1 MQFIFKIFL
10 ICSVVLAEATNFQ
23 LKNSNSQNAIIEF
36 NLGDISFERKEGY
49 HVILGSEGNT
59 RDVGLPELPTYTFNY
74 SIDYNYDYEVSLNEN
89 DYTIHENIDLYPS
102 QPIYNVNQEKAFI
115 KNSQIYNKDEIYP
128 ETKISS
134 KRSSI
139 RGYDLLTV
147 ELTPYE
153 YNPKTKQLKVFNNL
167 EVVISESNLRTTDS
181 NRTPRSR
188 IFENIYQ
195 NSVINN
201 DDYQDTRSFQKP
213 SVLYIC
219 GGNIASSPYLNPL
232 VEWRHKQGYVVNV
245 VSTSQTGSNTTDI
258 KNYITNAYNNWQ
270 NPPEHVCLIGDA
282 NGSINVPTYTVYGG
296 NGWSSAQ
303 GEGDHPYTLIE
314 GNDLLPDLSIGRI
327 SIRSTTELITAI
339 NKIIGYE
346 KNYSGETDWLNRM
359 ALVGDPSDSGIST
372 IITNQYIEQIAETHG
387 GITDIETQYGG
398 SNYDDFMVNQI
409 NEGVAYLN
417 YRGFYGFSN
426 FTTNDVAQLNNG
438 YKLSFISTITCGT
451 GSFATE
457 TTCMTESLYRAG
469 TSVSPRG
476 AVAVVGTAQSYTHT
490 AFNNIVNMGIFD
502 GIFLHESSTAGE
514 AHIYGK
520 LAIDEIYPQNPN
532 DNVYL
537 FQTWNNLLGDPSLQL
552 WTSVPET
559 MVVQHNQMVINGSDN
574 FQVSVTSETGSPIEG
589 VIVTLSTDYH
599 SFGGI
604 LESQHTNANGVADFN
619 LPSTMNSGN
628 INVTSRKQN
637 YIPDE
642 SFFIYSNDLPQVS
655 LNQSSVSIND
665 YDGNGNGVLNP
676 GETASLS
683 LQIENISG
691 SLIDG
696 SIVASLNSESNY
708 ISLSNNEN
716 INLGNFTTDNNS
728 LTFGNITVTAS
739 NNITDLDDP
748 MLRLTVFSTSDDLLW
763 NYIVPLNFSSAVLDF
778 SYNLDSQLTVGGN
791 SQVSLSINNSGS
803 MSLNN
808 VIAEIA
814 LGNDLLEFDSNQF
827 LFDYIGQNQSALSD
841 NQIVFSA
848 STDLIN
854 GSVIPVSIS
863 LTSDNGFEMQSILSV
878 QVGNVTLN
886 DPVGPDLHGYYIYDM
901 GDTGYQLAP
910 EYDWIE
916 IDPDFGGEG
925 EELDINDGG
934 DNLDDVTTISLPFTF
949 TFYGIDY
956 NEVSVCSN
964 GWISF
969 GETDMTS
976 FRNYT
981 LPGPGG
987 PSPIVAVFWDDLK
1000 TTNGGEIYAFHDEQ
1014 NNSFIIEWSNLR
1026 TFLSNTTEAFQI
1038 ILYNTGNETPT
1049 GDDEMK
1055 LQYKE
1060 FNNNSIG
1067 DYPVGN
1073 YDGAVIH
1080 GQYCTVGIENHSGDD
1095 GLQYTFNN
1103 SYATGARTLTDQS
1116 ALFITTRGSIPYAQP
1131 QVSYNQ
1137 QQFTFN
1143 VPLNESDAENL
1154 IITNSGEIGSNLAYE
1169 VSSAPYPV
1177 SSNQIDSYGYAYVD
1191 SDTVQNIIDYNWID
1205 ISNENTVLEFEN
1217 NDTAVQI
1224 DMGFEFPFYSETFS
1238 QCLINPNGWIG
1249 FEEDNNGWNNQ
1260 SLFNEDTP
1268 NGSIFGF
1275 WDDLN
1280 PANSGNEVGSGEVKY
1295 HTNGQRL
1302 VVWFDNVIHWT
1313 NVNRIYNF
1321 QIVINNNGLIQLN
1334 YSNMIGDTE
1343 SATVGIKS
1351 PDGSNGLQVVY
1362 NDSYIND
1369 NLSVEFNTANWL
1381 SVDFVSGN
1389 DQLTDGTSAIFAIN
1403 VNTNGMEEG
1412 TYNAYVI
1419 NNTNA
1424 SVDFDAIPIT
1434 LNTQG
1439 SFLIGDLN
1447 QDSVLDIIDVVSL
1460 VSIIMGNVDITS
1472 LDQLVGDLNGDTF
1485 LNVQDIILLVG
1496 IILSN

>member
-552 WTSVPET
+552 WTSAPET

-863 LTSDNGFEMQSILSV
+863 LTSENGFEMQSILSV

-1191 SDTVQNIIDYNWID
+1191 SDTVQDIIDYNWID

-1403 VNTNGMEEG
+1403 VNTNDMEEG

>member
-23 LKNSNSQNAIIEF
+23 LKNNNSQNAIIEF

-604 LESQHTNANGVADFN
+604 LESQLTNANGVADFN

-676 GETASLS
+676 GEIASLS

-696 SIVASLNSESNY
+696 SIIASLNSESNY

-728 LTFGNITVTAS
+728 LTFDNITVTAS

-1191 SDTVQNIIDYNWID
+1191 SDTVQDIIDYNWID

-1302 VVWFDNVIHWT
+1302 VVWFDSVIHWT

-1389 DQLTDGTSAIFAIN
+1389 DQLTDGTSAIYAIN

>member
-74 SIDYNYDYEVSLNEN
+74 SINYNYDYEVSLNEN

-552 WTSVPET
+552 WTSAPET

-665 YDGNGNGVLNP
+665 YDGNSNGVLNP

-716 INLGNFTTDNNS
+716 VNLGNFTTENNS
-728 LTFGNITVTAS
+728 LTFSNIIVTAS

-925 EELDINDGG
+925 EELNINDGG

-1177 SSNQIDSYGYAYVD
+1177 SSNQIDSYGYAYID
-1191 SDTVQNIIDYNWID
+1191 SDSVQDIIDYNWID

-1217 NDTAVQI
+1217 NDTAVQV
-1224 DMGFEFPFYSETFS
+1224 DMGFEFPFYSESFS

-1260 SLFNEDTP
+1260 SLFDEDTP
-1268 NGSIFGF
+1268 YGSIFGF

-1313 NVNRIYNF
+1313 NVDRIYNF

-1389 DQLTDGTSAIFAIN
+1389 DQLTDGTSAIYAIN

-1424 SVDFDAIPIT
+1424 SVDFDAIPVT

>member
-258 KNYITNAYNNWQ
+258 KNFITNAYNNWQ

-552 WTSVPET
+552 WTSAPET

-763 NYIVPLNFSSAVLDF
+763 NYIVPLNFSSAILDF

-863 LTSDNGFEMQSILSV
+863 LTSENGFEMQSILSV

-1177 SSNQIDSYGYAYVD
+1177 SSNQIDSYGYAYAD

>member
-10 ICSVVLAEATNFQ
+10 ICSVILAETTNFQ
-23 LKNSNSQNAIIEF
+23 LKNSNSQNTIIEF
-36 NLGDISFERKEGY
+36 NLGNISFERREGY
-49 HVILGSEGNT
+49 HVISGSEGNT

-102 QPIYNVNQEKAFI
+102 QPIYNVNQEKTFI
-115 KNSQIYNKDEIYP
+115 KNNQIYSKNEIYP
-128 ETKISS
+128 ETKITS

-139 RGYDLLTV
+139 RGYDLLTI

-438 YKLSFISTITCGT
+438 YRLSFISTITCGT

-552 WTSVPET
+552 WTSAPET

-574 FQVSVTSETGSPIEG
+574 FQVSVTSETGNPIEG
-589 VIVTLSTDYH
+589 AIVTLSTDYH

-604 LESQHTNANGVADFN
+604 LESQFTNANGIADFN

-628 INVTSRKQN
+628 VNVTSRKQN

-676 GETASLS
+676 GETANLS

-691 SLIDG
+691 SDIDG
-696 SIVASLNSESNY
+696 AIVANLVSESNH

-803 MSLNN
+803 MPLNN
-808 VIAEIA
+808 VIAEIG

-827 LFDYIGQNQSALSD
+827 LFNYIGQNQSALSD

-1177 SSNQIDSYGYAYVD
+1177 SSNQIDSYGYAYID
-1191 SDTVQNIIDYNWID
+1191 SDSVQDIIDYNWID
-1205 ISNENTVLEFEN
+1205 ITNENTVLEFEN
-1217 NDTAVQI
+1217 NDTAVQV
-1224 DMGFEFPFYSETFS
+1224 DMGFEFPFYSESFS

-1260 SLFNEDTP
+1260 SLFDEDTP

-1313 NVNRIYNF
+1313 NVERIYNF

-1351 PDGSNGLQVVY
+1351 FDGLNGLQVVY
-1362 NDSYIND
+1362 NDSYISD

-1389 DQLTDGTSAIFAIN
+1389 DQLTDGTSAIYAIN
-1403 VNTNGMEEG
+1403 VNTTGMEEG

>member
-1412 TYNAYVI
+1412 IYNAYVI

>member
-1389 DQLTDGTSAIFAIN
+1389 DQLADGTSAIFAIN
-1403 VNTNGMEEG
+1403 VNTSGMEEG

>member
-1 MQFIFKIFL
+1 
-10 ICSVVLAEATNFQ
+10 
-23 LKNSNSQNAIIEF
+23 
-36 NLGDISFERKEGY
+36 
-49 HVILGSEGNT
+49 
-59 RDVGLPELPTYTFNY
+59 
-74 SIDYNYDYEVSLNEN
+74 
-89 DYTIHENIDLYPS
+89 
-102 QPIYNVNQEKAFI
+102 
-115 KNSQIYNKDEIYP
+115 
-128 ETKISS
+128 
-134 KRSSI
+134 
-139 RGYDLLTV
+139 
-147 ELTPYE
+147 
-153 YNPKTKQLKVFNNL
+153 
-167 EVVISESNLRTTDS
+167 
-181 NRTPRSR
+181 
-188 IFENIYQ
+188 
-195 NSVINN
+195 
-201 DDYQDTRSFQKP
+201 
-213 SVLYIC
+213 
-219 GGNIASSPYLNPL
+219 
-232 VEWRHKQGYVVNV
+232 
-245 VSTSQTGSNTTDI
+245 
-258 KNYITNAYNNWQ
+258 
-270 NPPEHVCLIGDA
+270 
-282 NGSINVPTYTVYGG
+282 
-296 NGWSSAQ
+296 
-303 GEGDHPYTLIE
+303 
-314 GNDLLPDLSIGRI
+314 
-327 SIRSTTELITAI
+327 
-339 NKIIGYE
+339 
-346 KNYSGETDWLNRM
+346 
-359 ALVGDPSDSGIST
+359 
-372 IITNQYIEQIAETHG
+372 
-387 GITDIETQYGG
+387 
-398 SNYDDFMVNQI
+398 
-409 NEGVAYLN
+409 
-417 YRGFYGFSN
+417 
-426 FTTNDVAQLNNG
+426 
-438 YKLSFISTITCGT
+438 
-451 GSFATE
+451 
-457 TTCMTESLYRAG
+457 
-469 TSVSPRG
+469 
-476 AVAVVGTAQSYTHT
+476 
-490 AFNNIVNMGIFD
+490 
-502 GIFLHESSTAGE
+502 
-514 AHIYGK
+514 
-520 LAIDEIYPQNPN
+520 
-532 DNVYL
+532 
-537 FQTWNNLLGDPSLQL
+537 
-552 WTSVPET
+552 
-559 MVVQHNQMVINGSDN
+559 
-574 FQVSVTSETGSPIEG
+574 
-589 VIVTLSTDYH
+589 
-599 SFGGI
+599 
-604 LESQHTNANGVADFN
+604 
-619 LPSTMNSGN
+619 MNSGN

-1177 SSNQIDSYGYAYVD
+1177 SSNQIDSYGYAYID
-1191 SDTVQNIIDYNWID
+1191 SDSVQDIIDYNWID

-1217 NDTAVQI
+1217 NDTAVQV
-1224 DMGFEFPFYSETFS
+1224 DMGFEFPFYSESFS

-1260 SLFNEDTP
+1260 SLFDEDTP

-1313 NVNRIYNF
+1313 NVERIYNF

-1351 PDGSNGLQVVY
+1351 PDGLNGLQVVY

-1389 DQLTDGTSAIFAIN
+1389 DQLTDGTSAIYAIN

>member
-1403 VNTNGMEEG
+1403 VNTSGMEEG
-1412 TYNAYVI
+1412 IYNAYVI

>member
-102 QPIYNVNQEKAFI
+102 QPIYNVNQEKVFI

-167 EVVISESNLRTTDS
+167 EVVISESNLRTTDF

-201 DDYQDTRSFQKP
+201 DDYQDTRNFQKP

-552 WTSVPET
+552 WTSPPET

-683 LQIENISG
+683 LQIENIS
-691 SLIDG
+691 SSAIDG
-696 SIVASLNSESNY
+696 AIVANLVSESNY

-748 MLRLTVFSTSDDLLW
+748 MLRLAVFSTSDDLLW

-1177 SSNQIDSYGYAYVD
+1177 SSNQIDSYGYAYID
-1191 SDTVQNIIDYNWID
+1191 SDSVHDIIDYNWID

-1217 NDTAVQI
+1217 NDTAVQV
-1224 DMGFEFPFYSETFS
+1224 DMGFEFPFYSESFS

-1260 SLFNEDTP
+1260 SLFDEDTP

-1313 NVNRIYNF
+1313 NVDRIYNF
-1321 QIVINNNGLIQLN
+1321 QIVINKNGLIQLN
-1334 YSNMIGDTE
+1334 YSNMIGNTE

-1351 PDGSNGLQVVY
+1351 PDGLNGLQVVY

-1389 DQLTDGTSAIFAIN
+1389 DQLTDGTSAIYAIN

>member
-346 KNYSGETDWLNRM
+346 KNYSGETEWLNRM

-426 FTTNDVAQLNNG
+426 FSTNDVAQLNNG

-552 WTSVPET
+552 WTSAPET

-728 LTFGNITVTAS
+728 LTFGNIIVTAS

-803 MSLNN
+803 LSLNN

-827 LFDYIGQNQSALSD
+827 LFDYIGQNQSSLSD

-916 IDPDFGGEG
+916 IDPDYGGEG

-1000 TTNGGEIYAFHDEQ
+1000 TTNGGEVYAFHDEQ

-1177 SSNQIDSYGYAYVD
+1177 SSNQIDSYGYAYID
-1191 SDTVQNIIDYNWID
+1191 SDSVHDIIDYNWID

-1217 NDTAVQI
+1217 NDTAVQV
-1224 DMGFEFPFYSETFS
+1224 DMGFEFSFYSESFS

-1260 SLFNEDTP
+1260 SLFDEDTP

-1295 HTNGQRL
+1295 HTNGQRM

-1313 NVNRIYNF
+1313 DVDRIYNF

-1351 PDGSNGLQVVY
+1351 PDGLNGLQVVY

-1389 DQLTDGTSAIFAIN
+1389 DQLTDGTSAIYAIN

-1424 SVDFDAIPIT
+1424 SVDFDAIPVT

-1496 IILSN
+1496 IILNN